1 MAFNLLSAAAPYLSD
16 DFVDADFEFYGKVM
30 SGKQEQQPR
39 WKRSLNTVNGALGEA
54 VGEMYVEKYFPAS
67 SKEKML
73 TLVGNL
79 QTALSER
86 INGLEWMSDTTK
98 AKAQEKLAAFTVKI
112 GYPDKWRDYSG
123 LEIKDDSYWANVPV
137 LTSSIWPIN
146 WRTWISR
153 SINLVGI

>member
-1 MAFNLLSAAAPYLSD
+1 
-16 DFVDADFEFYGKVM
+16 M

-98 AKAQEKLAAFTVKI
+98 AKAQEKLAAL
-112 GYPDKWRDYSG
+112 R
-123 LEIKDDSYWANVPV
+123 
-137 LTSSIWPIN
+137 
-146 WRTWISR
+146 
-153 SINLVGI
+153 

>member
-1 MAFNLLSAAAPYLSD
+1 MSKNINLLSAAAPYLSD

-86 INGLEWMSDTTK
+86 INGLGMDERYD
-98 AKAQEKLAAFTVKI
+98 
-112 GYPDKWRDYSG
+112 
-123 LEIKDDSYWANVPV
+123 
-137 LTSSIWPIN
+137 
-146 WRTWISR
+146 
-153 SINLVGI
+153 

>member
-1 MAFNLLSAAAPYLSD
+1 MSAAAPYLSD

-73 TLVGNL
+73 TLVGEF
-79 QTALSER
+79 ADCFER
-86 INGLEWMSDTTK
+86 ADQRLGMDERYD
-98 AKAQEKLAAFTVKI
+98 
-112 GYPDKWRDYSG
+112 
-123 LEIKDDSYWANVPV
+123 
-137 LTSSIWPIN
+137 
-146 WRTWISR
+146 
-153 SINLVGI
+153 